1 MKKTKN
7 KMVKTDSANSLF
19 DRVVSILEQARANV
33 VRSVNSNMTFAYWH
47 IGQEIV
53 HELQGGKSRAEY
65 GKQILEDLSGKLTR
79 RYGDGYSIP
88 NLRNFR
94 QFYLIYKNRLPD
106 IHYPSGSELSA
117 DQKRYPVGSESQDS
131 KKIRLSANLSWSHYR
146 ALMRVESENARDF
159 YETEALRCGWNKRAL
174 ERQISTL
181 FYERILKSR
190 DKSGMLKEAISKDQV
205 QPIEILKEPYVL
217 EFLGLPNSP
226 KLRESKLEEALIANL
241 QYFLLEL
248 GRGFSFVARQK
259 HIRIGN
265 KDFYVDLVFY
275 NYQLKCFVLIDLKV
289 GDLTHQ
295 DIGQMDAYVRMY
307 EEQFKVPEDNPT
319 IGLILCSDKEDA
331 VVHYSVLKEN
341 QKLFASRYKLVLPD
355 EDELRKE
362 IERERRLIESVNAP
376 VPKKVLAE
384 RKKKRNRKEK

>member
-1 MKKTKN
+1 MKKTK
-7 KMVKTDSANSLF
+7 KTKKTKITKPVSAKNLF

-33 VRSVNSNMTFAYWH
+33 VRSVNSNMTLAYWH
-47 IGQEIV
+47 VGQEIV
-53 HELQGGKSRAEY
+53 LELQGGEERAEY
-65 GKQILEDLSGKLTR
+65 GKRILADLSERLTKK
-79 RYGDGYSIP
+79 YGEGFSITS
-88 NLRNFR
+88 LKYFR
-94 QFYLIYKNRLPD
+94 TFYITYADRIPKISRPTGD
-106 IHYPSGSELSA
+106 QLST
-117 DQKRYPVGSESQDS
+117 DQKGRPLGDQLEKAQN
-131 KKIRLSANLSWSHYR
+131 AFHPNLSWSHYR
-146 ALMRVESENARDF
+146 ALMRVENEKARDF

-190 DKSGMLKEAISKDQV
+190 DKAGMLKDAVSTHKVEPV
-205 QPIEILKEPYVL
+205 EVLKEPFIL

-307 EEQFKVPEDNPT
+307 EE
-319 IGLILCSDKEDA
+319 
-331 VVHYSVLKEN
+331 
-341 QKLFASRYKLVLPD
+341 
-355 EDELRKE
+355 
-362 IERERRLIESVNAP
+362 
-376 VPKKVLAE
+376 
-384 RKKKRNRKEK
+384 

>member
-1 MKKTKN
+1 
-7 KMVKTDSANSLF
+7 MVKTDSANSLF

-53 HELQGGKSRAEY
+53 NELQGGKSRAEY

-307 EEQFKVPEDNPT
+307 EEQFKVPEDNPA

-355 EDELRKE
+355 ENELRKE
-362 IERERRLIESVNAP
+362 IERERRLIESMNES
-376 VPKKVLAE
+376 VPKKILE
-384 RKKKRNRKEK
+384 KKKPKRSRK